1 MKNKLAGYRKM
12 LGYTQSQIAKEFGIS
27 KQSYWLKEKGEV
39 AFSDK
44 EKIKFKSLLQPLF
57 PNITID
63 EIFFD

>member
-12 LGYTQSQIAKEFGIS
+12 LGYTQDQIAKEFGIS

-44 EKIKFKSLLQPLF
+44 EKMKFKIMLQPLF